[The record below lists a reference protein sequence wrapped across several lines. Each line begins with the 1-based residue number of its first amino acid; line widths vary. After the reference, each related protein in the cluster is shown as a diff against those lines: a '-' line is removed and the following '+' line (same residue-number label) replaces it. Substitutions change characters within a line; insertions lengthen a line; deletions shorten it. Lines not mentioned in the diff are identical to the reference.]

1 MRTEKWLMRLVNL
14 LLAVSFAF
22 GVLVFLEQ
30 FSQKDWPWYSRC
42 LRCWPLLLCFPA
54 GFTGRALPRLK
65 LPALA
70 ASLLLAE
77 GVMLLIWPSFR
88 PLDIVYLVLAAA
100 VGAVLYLLGLRGEEP
115 FPPRL
120 AVATLILYLGS
131 SVYFLLGDAAIRD
144 FQPVCW
150 CGLASFCLALYSFNA
165 ASLHTGVH
173 NVKGGESM
181 TIPSGIRGKNLRL
194 LTAFLVVALLIGSL
208 GILHQALAATGRFA
222 LYGVK
227 TVIDFMAGLS
237 EGGGPTV
244 STAATPAPE
253 EQTVGSIAD
262 IAEDGDP
269 TFAIVYGI
277 LLALFALVF
286 FLLAY
291 GFIREG
297 RKGGFGRRLAR
308 WAKDLLRTREVL
320 EYEDD
325 VERTGDL
332 REALKE
338 RAEKARKWVKR
349 LRERP
354 ERYEDMPDERMRLRF
369 VYRALLRSGRVEG
382 WRSSSTPREVGEAL
396 ETPALKRMPAA
407 YAAARYDLV
416 SEPTAEDAAAGL
428 AALEVLQ
435 RRGR

>member
-1 MRTEKWLMRLVNL
+1 MRAEKWLMRLTNL
-14 LLAVSFAF
+14 LLAASFAF

-30 FSQKDWPWYSRC
+30 FSQKDWPWFSRC
-42 LRCWPLLLCFPA
+42 LRCWPLLLCFLA
-54 GFTGRALPRLK
+54 GFFGRAFPRLK
-65 LPALA
+65 IPALA
-70 ASLLLAE
+70 VSVLFAE

-88 PLDIVYLVLAAA
+88 PLDIVYLALAAV

-120 AVATLILYLGS
+120 AVATLIIYLGS
-131 SVYFLLGDAAIRD
+131 SVYFLVGDAAIRD

-150 CGLASFCLALYSFNA
+150 CGLVSFCLALYSFNT

-173 NVKGGESM
+173 NAKGGESM
-181 TIPSGIRGKNLRL
+181 AIPSGIRGKNLRL
-194 LTAFLVVALLIGSL
+194 LTAFLIVALLIGSL
-208 GILHQALAATGRFA
+208 GILHTALAATGRFA

-237 EGGGPTV
+237 EGGGPAAAP
-244 STAATPAPE
+244 AATPEPE
-253 EQTVGSIAD
+253 ELTDNSIAD

-269 TFAIVYGI
+269 TFAIVYGV

-308 WAKDLLRTREVL
+308 WAKNLFQTKEVL

-332 REALKE
+332 RSALRE
-338 RAEKARKWVKR
+338 RAEQARSWARK
-349 LRERP
+349 LREKP

-369 VYRALLRSGRVEG
+369 VYKALLKSGRVEG
-382 WRSSSTPREVGEAL
+382 WRSSATPKEVGEAL
-396 ETPALKRMPAA
+396 ETPALRKLTAA
-407 YAAARYDLV
+407 YAGARYDLEK
-416 SEPTAEDAAAGL
+416 EPTAEDAAAGL

-435 RRGR
+435 RRGK